1 MKPDGIRI
9 IGLTGGI
16 ASGKSSVARFF
27 QERGVPVIDADQLSR
42 DAVQPGSNGLARV
55 VAEFGSGILDASG
68 QMDRSKVAAQVFSDA
83 RKRST
88 LEAILHPEI
97 KQLAEQALIRTAEA
111 GHRVVMYMA
120 PLLIEAGATER
131 VDEIWVVTVS
141 PEVQLERLMLRDG
154 LDRETA
160 QRIIASQMPL
170 SEKATYGRIVID
182 NSGTAEETAGLLARI
197 WAEEIEGKQ

>member
-1 MKPDGIRI
+1 MRPGGIRI

-42 DAVQPGSNGLARV
+42 DAVEPGSVGLARI
-55 VAEFGSGILDASG
+55 VAEFGTGVLDESGR
-68 QMDRSKVAAQVFSDA
+68 MDRAKVAAQVFSDA
-83 RKRST
+83 RKRSA

-97 KQLAEQALIRTAEA
+97 KRLAGQALFLAAEA
-111 GHRVVMYMA
+111 GHAVVMYMA

-131 VDEIWVVTVS
+131 VDEIWVVTVK
-141 PEVQLERLMLRDG
+141 PEIQMERLMRRDG
-154 LDRETA
+154 VDQAAA
-160 QRIIASQMPL
+160 QRIIASQMSL
-170 SEKATYGRIVID
+170 AEKESYGRIVID
-182 NSGTAEETAGLLARI
+182 NSGTPEETADLLARI

>member
-55 VAEFGSGILDASG
+55 VAEFGSGVLDASG
-68 QMDRSKVAAQVFSDA
+68 HMDRSKVAAQVFSDA

-97 KQLAEQALIRTAEA
+97 KRLAEQALIRTAEA